1 MDMDMI
7 AWLDEC
13 YDANIATTPPPLPFE
28 IISKILNMRMLE
40 KRTDRHKNAFNNVID
55 CLSSHLAPDFNTNIL
70 FAVGGDIFI
79 VDLCLVEDDERI
91 EEYS

>member
-1 MDMDMI
+1 M
-7 AWLDEC
+7 
-13 YDANIATTPPPLPFE
+13 ANILPND
-28 IISKILNMRMLE
+28 IIMRIIRE
-40 KRTDRHKNAFNNVID
+40 ADGGRNTHQDKFNNVID

-79 VDLCLVEDDERI
+79 VDLCLVDDDERI